1 MLWRIARLSLWHRR
15 ITIGL
20 IVLALTLAFA
30 VLLAVEHIRHEVRD
44 TFTGTVSGVDLI
56 VGARTGSSNLLLYS
70 LFGIGSPTR
79 NMSWDSVETI
89 RQQPAVDWVVPL
101 SMGDSHRGFRVL
113 ATSSDFFTHFHYGQ
127 KHPLQWQHGQGFAT
141 ASDVVIGSSVAQ
153 QLGYDLGDSLVLAH
167 GQGRTSFSRHTDHP
181 FTITGVLQPTG
192 TPIDQTLLIGLDAMD
207 LIHGGKPG
215 AHPESISALL
225 VGLNS
230 RIQTFT
236 LQRQINE
243 FDDEA
248 LLAILP
254 GVELSLL
261 WENLGWIETSLR
273 SIAALVLLSS
283 MLGMITLLL
292 VSIQQRQQELGT
304 LRSLGAGPW
313 FVFALIEIEVLLITA
328 SALLLALLTTQLGLL
343 AAGQWLAHI
352 TGIQLTL
359 LKIDARLLG
368 WLGLLLLISLLTAVI
383 PAWLA
388 SRRSL
393 LQQLHSES
401 H

>member
-15 ITIGL
+15 ITISL

-79 NMSWDSVETI
+79 NISWTSVETI
-89 RQQPAVDWVVPL
+89 TQQPAVDWVVPL

-113 ATSSDFFTHFHYGQ
+113 ATTDAFFAHFHYGQ
-127 KHPLQWQHGQGFAT
+127 QRPLLWQQGQGFAT
-141 ASDVVIGSSVAQ
+141 SREVVVGAAVAQ
-153 QLGYDLGDSLVLAH
+153 QLGYIPGDSLVLAH
-167 GQGRTSFSRHTDHP
+167 GQGRTSFSLHSDHP
-181 FTITGVLQPTG
+181 FKVSGVLAPTG
-192 TPIDQTLLIGLDAMD
+192 TPVDQTLLINLDAMD
-207 LIHGGKPG
+207 QIHGHSPG
-215 AHPESISALL
+215 AQPQAVSALM
-225 VGLNS
+225 VGLNN
-230 RIQTFT
+230 RIQTFA
-236 LQRQINE
+236 LQRYINE
-243 FDDEA
+243 FDQEA

-261 WENLGWIETSLR
+261 WENLRWIETSLR

-283 MLGMITLLL
+283 MLGMVTLLL
-292 VSIQQRQQELGT
+292 VSIQQRQEELGT

-313 FVFALIEIEVLLITA
+313 SVFALIEIEVLLITG
-328 SALLLALLTTQLGLL
+328 SALLLALLITQLGLL
-343 AAGQWLAHI
+343 AASQWLAHI
-352 TGIQLTL
+352 TGIQLTPL
-359 LKIDARLLG
+359 SIDIRLLG
-368 WLGLLLLISLLTAVI
+368 WLGLLLLISLMVAVI

-393 LQQLHSES
+393 LQQLHSER